1 MAATYWIPQGEELTP
16 DQALV
21 LAVPALARPKPLE
34 HWSLWRERMEAMV
47 LADQPGAAL
56 MLAQARAVEK
66 TLDLWVIVRNDPL
79 PEAWRGLTGCEST
92 QHLRRM
98 IDWERPGEQVEP
110 PTQTLLQLLA
120 VLQV

>member
-1 MAATYWIPQGEELTP
+1 MAATYWMPQGEELSP

-21 LAVPALARPKPLE
+21 LAVPALARPKPEE
-34 HWSLWRERMEAMV
+34 HWSLWRTRMEAMV

-56 MLAQARAVEK
+56 MVAQAPLVEK
-66 TLDLWVIVRNDPL
+66 TLDLWLIVRNDPL

-98 IDWERPGEQVEP
+98 IEWDRLSVQVEP
-110 PTQTLLQLLA
+110 PTQTLLQILA

>member
-1 MAATYWIPQGEELTP
+1 MAATYWMPHSEELSP
-16 DQALV
+16 AQALV
-21 LAVPALARPKPLE
+21 LAVPALARPDPEE
-34 HWSLWRERMEAMV
+34 HWALWRARMEAMV
-47 LADQPGAAL
+47 LADLVGAAV

-66 TLDLWVIVRNDPL
+66 TLDLWLIARNDPL

-98 IDWERPGEQVEP
+98 IDWEMLGEQVEP
-110 PTQTLLQLLA
+110 PTQTLLQILA

>member
-1 MAATYWIPQGEELTP
+1 MAATYWAPQGEELNQQ
-16 DQALV
+16 QALV
-21 LAVPALARPKPLE
+21 LAVPALVRPKPPE
-34 HWSLWRERMEAMV
+34 HWRLWRARMEAMV
-47 LADQPGAAL
+47 LADQPGAAA

-66 TLDLWVIVRNDPL
+66 TLDLWLIVRNDPL

-98 IDWERPGEQVEP
+98 IDWDRPGVQVEP
-110 PTQTLLQLLA
+110 PTQTLLQILA